1 MIKEFENAIQK
12 ARASFANGDDVGTVS
27 WITRACGTVPQ
38 ANASDEE
45 YENVFQRLSDF
56 VARGE
61 GK

>member
-27 WITRACGTVPQ
+27 WITRACGTIPQ